1 MFSLSLDILERDRM
15 SCFGSNGV
23 ARSLVGDERFDAMLC
38 GKGALVMYRIK
49 GTGEMKAGGLED
61 RDV

>member
-1 MFSLSLDILERDRM
+1 M
-15 SCFGSNGV
+15 SYFDSNGV
-23 ARSLVGDERFDAMLC
+23 ARSLVGDERFNAILY

-49 GTGEMKAGGLED
+49 GTEEIKAGGLED